1 MRALVQRVSRASVR
15 VDGGDEVT
23 GAIAGGLLVLLG
35 VTHDDDEAVA
45 ETLARK
51 VAGLRVFEDGEGRMN
66 RDLAAT
72 GGAVL
77 CVSQFTLYG
86 SVRRGRRPS
95 FTEAAE
101 AERAE
106 ALYERFCAAVAAAGV
121 RCERGRFGARMAVES
136 VNDGPVTLLIDSAD
150 LERPRRA

>member
-15 VDGGDEVT
+15 VDGEVT
-23 GAIAGGLLVLLG
+23 GAIENGFLVLLG
-35 VTHDDDEAVA
+35 VTHGDDEAVA
-45 ETLARK
+45 DALGRK
-51 VAGLRVFEDGEGRMN
+51 VTSLRVFEDPDGKMN
-66 RDLAAT
+66 LDLTAV

-86 SVRRGRRPS
+86 SVRKGRRPS

-101 AERAE
+101 PEQAE
-106 ALYERFCAAVAAAGV
+106 ALYERFCTTVEEEGV
-121 RCERGRFGARMAVES
+121 RCERGRFGAHMKVES

>member
-1 MRALVQRVSRASVR
+1 MRALLQRVSRASVR
-15 VDGGDEVT
+15 VDGEVV
-23 GAIAGGLLVLLG
+23 GAIEAGFLVLLG
-35 VTHDDDEAVA
+35 VTHGDDETVA
-45 ETLARK
+45 QALARK
-51 VAGLRVFEDGEGRMN
+51 VVGLRVFEDGEGRMN
-66 RDLAAT
+66 LDLAAV

-101 AERAE
+101 PARAE
-106 ALYERFCAAVAAAGV
+106 ALYDRFCRAVQDAGT
-121 RCERGRFGARMAVES
+121 RCERGRFGAHMEVES
-136 VNDGPVTLLIDSAD
+136 VNDGPVTLLIDSAE

>member
-15 VDGGDEVT
+15 VDGEVT
-23 GAIAGGLLVLLG
+23 GAIEDGFLVLLG
-35 VTHDDDEAVA
+35 VTHGDDEPVA
-45 ETLARK
+45 DALARK
-51 VAGLRVFEDGEGRMN
+51 VAGLRVFEDPDGKMN
-66 RDLAAT
+66 LDLAAV
-72 GGAVL
+72 GGAML

-86 SVRRGRRPS
+86 NVRKGRRPS

-101 AERAE
+101 PEPAE
-106 ALYERFCAAVAAAGV
+106 ALYERFCATVEGEGV
-121 RCERGRFGARMAVES
+121 RCAQGRFGAHMEVES

>member
-15 VDGGDEVT
+15 VDGEVT
-23 GAIAGGLLVLLG
+23 GAVERGFLILLG
-35 VTHDDDEAVA
+35 VTHGDDEATA
-45 ETLARK
+45 NALARK
-51 VAGLRVFEDGEGRMN
+51 VVGLRVFEDGDGKMN
-66 RDLAAT
+66 LDLAAV

-101 AERAE
+101 PARAE
-106 ALYERFCAAVAAAGV
+106 ALYERFCSAVEAEGV
-121 RCERGRFGARMAVES
+121 RCERGRFGARMEVES

>member
-15 VDGGDEVT
+15 VDGEAT
-23 GAIAGGLLVLLG
+23 GAIENGFLVLLG
-35 VTHDDDEAVA
+35 VTHGDDEAVA
-45 ETLARK
+45 DALARK
-51 VAGLRVFEDGEGRMN
+51 VAGLRVFEDAHGKMN
-66 RDLAAT
+66 LDLAAT
-72 GGAVL
+72 GGAML

-86 SVRRGRRPS
+86 SVRKGRRPS

-101 AERAE
+101 PERAE
-106 ALYERFCAAVAAAGV
+106 ALYERFCAAVEGKGV
-121 RCERGRFGARMAVES
+121 RCERGRFGAHMEVES

>member
-15 VDGGDEVT
+15 VDGETT
-23 GAIAGGLLVLLG
+23 GAIGAGFLVLLG
-35 VTHDDDEAVA
+35 VTHGDDEAVA
-45 ETLARK
+45 EAIARK
-51 VAGLRVFEDGEGRMN
+51 VVGLRVFEDGEGRMN
-66 RDLAAT
+66 LDLEAV

-86 SVRRGRRPS
+86 SVRKGRRPS

-101 AERAE
+101 PERAE
-106 ALYERFCAAVAAAGV
+106 VLYERFCAAVEEAGAT
-121 RCERGRFGARMAVES
+121 CERGRFGAHMEVES
-136 VNDGPVTLLIDSAD
+136 VNDGPVTLLIDSAE

>member
-15 VDGGDEVT
+15 VEGGVT
-23 GAIAGGLLVLLG
+23 GVIEGGFLVLLG
-35 VTHDDDEAVA
+35 VTHGDDEAVA
-45 ETLARK
+45 ESLARK
-51 VAGLRVFEDGEGRMN
+51 VVRLRVFEDGEGRMHL
-66 RDLAAT
+66 DLAAV

-86 SVRRGRRPS
+86 SVRKGRRPS

-101 AERAE
+101 PEPAE
-106 ALYERFCAAVAAAGV
+106 ALYEHFCGAIEAEGV
-121 RCERGRFGARMAVES
+121 QCARGRFGAHMQVES
-136 VNDGPVTLLIDSAD
+136 VNDGPVTLLIDSAE

>member
-15 VDGGDEVT
+15 VDGEAV
-23 GAIAGGLLVLLG
+23 GAIEGGFLVLLG
-35 VTHDDDEAVA
+35 VTHGDDEAVA
-45 ETLARK
+45 EALARK
-51 VAGLRVFEDGEGRMN
+51 VVGLRVFEDGEGRMN
-66 RDLAAT
+66 LDLAAVQ
-72 GGAVL
+72 GAVL

-86 SVRRGRRPS
+86 SVRKGRRPS

-101 AERAE
+101 PERAE
-106 ALYERFCAAVAAAGV
+106 ALYKRFCAAVEGEGV
-121 RCERGRFGARMAVES
+121 RCERGRFRAHMEVES